1 MWHKHTRTIYF
12 TYIPGYGF
20 KRSYMEYSKY
30 SPSFKFTRTGV
41 RYVSNSGSVESKN
54 GSVESKNGSVG
65 SQNGSERS
73 DDGSVG
79 SQNGSEIS
87 DNGYA
92 TDSERSYYEQGIHAI
107 PNAPVTDIPE
117 TELKNYIK
125 KVRNFVLHPE

>member
-65 SQNGSERS
+65 SQNGSE
-73 DDGSVG
+73 
-79 SQNGSEIS
+79 IS